1 MMTAEAFLD
10 GVVAAK
16 REELPYR
23 QQKEPL
29 ESLKR
34 RIKQLTEQKEGRAE
48 QWSLIRA
55 ILEGPRGPL
64 NGGKRVQ
71 VIGEIKK
78 AVPGRGRLVNDLER
92 QGLPRAYTHS
102 GVTGVAVVT
111 EAKHY
116 MGHIDH
122 LLQTRNILDGYY
134 PGGRPAILR
143 RDFLFDPYQIWESRA
158 FGADA
163 VALLPAILSD
173 GELRSLMALAA
184 ELDLECLLEVR
195 DEFEVQRALDAGTT
209 MIGIENTD
217 YGTQASDLAT
227 TERLRPLIPGSVVVI
242 SEHGIGERAEVERM
256 AACGVHAVLCG
267 EELILARDVKR
278 KARELMV

>member
-1 MMTAEAFLD
+1 MTGQSFLD
-10 GVVAAK
+10 AVVAAK

-29 ESLKR
+29 ESLRR

-48 QWSLIRA
+48 QWSLMRA
-55 ILEGPRGPL
+55 IVEGPRGPL

-71 VIGEIKK
+71 VIGEIMK

-102 GVTGVAVVT
+102 GITGVAIVT
-111 EAKHY
+111 ETKYY

-143 RDFLFDPYQIWESRA
+143 RDFLFDPYHMWESRA

-173 GELRSLMALAA
+173 GELRTLMALAA

-195 DEFEVQRALDAGTT
+195 NEVEVRRALDAGAA
-209 MIGIENTD
+209 MIGIENLD
-217 YGTQASDLAT
+217 YETQTADLTT
-227 TERLRPLIPGSVVVI
+227 TERLRPLIPTGIVVV
-242 SEHGIGERAEVERM
+242 SEHGIGERADVERM
-256 AACGVHAVLCG
+256 AACGVDAVLAG
-267 EELILARDVKR
+267 EELISARDVKL

>member
-1 MMTAEAFLD
+1 MTSQPFLD
-10 GVVAAK
+10 AVVAAK

-23 QQKEPL
+23 QQKEPRDT
-29 ESLKR
+29 LKR
-34 RIKQLTEQKEGRAE
+34 RIKQITDQKEGRAE
-48 QWSLIRA
+48 QWSLARA

-64 NGGKRVQ
+64 NGGKRIQ

-102 GVTGVAVVT
+102 GVTAVAVVT

-143 RDFLFDPYQIWESRA
+143 RDFLFDPYHMWESRA

-163 VALLPAILSD
+163 IALLPAIVSD
-173 GELRSLMALAA
+173 EELRALMALAA

-195 DEFEVQRALDAGTT
+195 NEVEVRRALDAGAT
-209 MIGIENTD
+209 MIGIENLD
-217 YGTQASDLAT
+217 YETQTSDLAT
-227 TERLRPLIPGSVVVI
+227 TERLRPLIPQGVVVV
-242 SEHGIGERAEVERM
+242 SEHGIGERADVERV
-256 AACGVHAVLCG
+256 ADCGVHAVLAG
-267 EELILARDVKR
+267 EELISARDVKL

>member
-1 MMTAEAFLD
+1 MTGQSFLEA
-10 GVVAAK
+10 VVAAK
-16 REELPYR
+16 REELSNR

-29 ESLKR
+29 DSLKR
-34 RIKQLTEQKEGRAE
+34 RIKQLTDQKEGRAE
-48 QWSLIRA
+48 QWSLMRA

-71 VIGEIKK
+71 LIAEVKK

-102 GVTGVAVVT
+102 GVTAVAVVT

-143 RDFLFDPYQIWESRA
+143 RDFLFDPYHIWESRA

-163 VALLPAILSD
+163 IALLPAILSD
-173 GELRSLMALAA
+173 RELRELMTLAA

-195 DEFEVQRALDAGTT
+195 NEVEVQRALDAGAV
-209 MIGIENTD
+209 MIGIENLD
-217 YGTQASDLAT
+217 YETQTSDLTT
-227 TERLRPLIPGSVVVI
+227 TERLRPLIPEGVVVI
-242 SEHGIGERAEVERM
+242 SEHGFGERADTERV
-256 AACGVHAVLCG
+256 ADCGVQAILAG
-267 EELILARDVKR
+267 EELITARDVKR
-278 KARELMV
+278 QARELMV

>member
-1 MMTAEAFLD
+1 MTNQPFLEA
-10 GVVAAK
+10 VVAAK

-29 ESLKR
+29 ESLER
-34 RIKQLTEQKEGRAE
+34 RIKQITDQKEGRAE
-48 QWSLIRA
+48 QWSLARA
-55 ILEGPRGPL
+55 VVEGPRGPL

-71 VIGEIKK
+71 IVGEIKK
-78 AVPGRGRLVNDLER
+78 AIPGRGRIINDIER

-102 GVTGVAVVT
+102 GVTAVAVVT

-116 MGHIDH
+116 MGAIEH
-122 LLQTRNILDGYY
+122 LLETRNILDGYY

-143 RDFLFDPYQIWESRA
+143 RDFLFDAYHLWESRA

-173 GELRSLMALAA
+173 AQLRELMAQAH

-195 DEFEVQRALDAGTT
+195 TEDELKRALDVDAR
-209 MIGIENTD
+209 MIGIENMD
-217 YGTQASDLAT
+217 YETQTSDLST
-227 TERLRPLIPGSVVVI
+227 TERLRPLIPAGVVVI
-242 SEHGIGERAEVERM
+242 SEHGVAERADVERL
-256 AACGVHAVLCG
+256 ADCGVDGVLAG
-267 EELILARDVKR
+267 EELILAADVKR

>member
-1 MMTAEAFLD
+1 MTGQPFLD
-10 GVVAAK
+10 AVVAAK

-29 ESLKR
+29 DSLKR
-34 RIKQLTEQKEGRAE
+34 RIKQLTDQKEGRAE
-48 QWSLIRA
+48 QWSLMRA

-71 VIGEIKK
+71 LIAEVKK

-102 GVTGVAVVT
+102 GVTAVAVVT

-116 MGHIDH
+116 MGHIDY

-143 RDFLFDPYQIWESRA
+143 RDFLFDPYHIWESRA

-163 VALLPAILSD
+163 IALLPAILSD
-173 GELRSLMALAA
+173 GELRELMSLAV
-184 ELDLECLLEVR
+184 ELDMECLLEARSEDEVR
-195 DEFEVQRALDAGTT
+195 RALDAGAA
-209 MIGIENTD
+209 MIGIENLD
-217 YGTQASDLAT
+217 YETQTSDLAT
-227 TERLRPLIPGSVVVI
+227 TERLRPLIAAGVVVI
-242 SEHGIGERAEVERM
+242 SEHGIGERADVERM
-256 AACGVHAVLCG
+256 ADCGVHAVLAG
-267 EELILARDVKR
+267 EELISARDVKL

>member
-1 MMTAEAFLD
+1 MTDHPFLD
-10 GVVAAK
+10 AVVAAK

-29 ESLKR
+29 DSLKR

-48 QWSLIRA
+48 QWSLARA

-64 NGGKRVQ
+64 DGGKRVQ
-71 VIGEIKK
+71 LIAEMKK
-78 AVPGRGRLVNDLER
+78 AVPGRGRIINDIER

-102 GVTGVAVVT
+102 GVTAIAVVT
-111 EAKHY
+111 ETKHF

-134 PGGRPAILR
+134 PGGRPSILR
-143 RDFLFDPYQIWESRA
+143 RDFLFDPFHVWESRA

-163 VALLPAILSD
+163 IALLPAILSD
-173 GELRSLMALAA
+173 GALRELMALAA
-184 ELDLECLLEVR
+184 ELDMECLLEARTEDEVR
-195 DEFEVQRALDAGTT
+195 RAVDAGATI
-209 MIGIENTD
+209 IGIENLD
-217 YGTQASDLAT
+217 YDTQMSDLAT
-227 TERLRPLIPGSVVVI
+227 TERLRPLIPAGIVVV
-242 SEHGIGERAEVERM
+242 SEHGIAERADVERM
-256 AACGVHAVLCG
+256 AACGVDAVLAS
-267 EELILARDVKR
+267 EELIMAADVKR

>member
-1 MMTAEAFLD
+1 MTGQSFLD
-10 GVVAAK
+10 AVVAAK

-29 ESLKR
+29 DALKR
-34 RIKQLTEQKEGRAE
+34 RIKQITDQKEGRAE
-48 QWSLIRA
+48 QWSLMRA

-64 NGGKRVQ
+64 NGGKRIQ

-102 GVTGVAVVT
+102 GVTAVAVVT

-143 RDFLFDPYQIWESRA
+143 RDFLFDPYHIWESRA

-163 VALLPAILSD
+163 IALLPAILAND
-173 GELRSLMALAA
+173 ELRALTALAA

-195 DEFEVQRALDAGTT
+195 NEVEVQRALDAGAT
-209 MIGIENTD
+209 MIGIENLD
-217 YGTQASDLAT
+217 YETQTSDLAT
-227 TERLRPLIPGSVVVI
+227 TGRLRPLIPQGVVVV
-242 SEHGIGERAEVERM
+242 SEHGIGERADVERV
-256 AACGVHAVLCG
+256 ADWDVHAVLAG
-267 EELILARDVKR
+267 EELISARDVKL

>member
-1 MMTAEAFLD
+1 MGDQPFLES
-10 GVVAAK
+10 VLAAK

-23 QQKEPL
+23 RQKEPL
-29 ESLKR
+29 DSLQR
-34 RIKQLTEQKEGRAE
+34 RIKQITEQKEGRAE
-48 QWSLIRA
+48 QWSLMRA
-55 ILEGPRGPL
+55 VLEGPRGPL
-64 NGGKRVQ
+64 SGGRRVQ
-71 VIGEIKK
+71 VIAEIKK
-78 AVPGRGRLVNDLER
+78 AVPGRGRIINDIER

-102 GVTGVAVVT
+102 GVTAVAVVT

-116 MGHIDH
+116 MGAIEH

-143 RDFLFDPYQIWESRA
+143 RDFLFDLYHLWESRA

-173 GELRSLMALAA
+173 AQLRELMASAA
-184 ELDLECLLEVR
+184 DLDLECLLEAR
-195 DEFEVQRALDAGTT
+195 TEAEVERALDAGAL

-217 YGTQASDLAT
+217 YETQTSDLST
-227 TERLRPLIPGSVVVI
+227 TERLRPLIPRGVVVI
-242 SEHGIGERAEVERM
+242 SEHGIAERADVERL
-256 AACGVHAVLCG
+256 ADCGVDAVLCG
-267 EELILARDVKR
+267 EELILAADVKR

>member
-1 MMTAEAFLD
+1 MTGQGFLD
-10 GVVAAK
+10 SVVAAK
-16 REELPYR
+16 REELAYR

-29 ESLKR
+29 ESLRR
-34 RIKQLTEQKEGRAE
+34 RIKQLTDQKEGRAE
-48 QWSLIRA
+48 QWSLMRA

-71 VIGEIKK
+71 VIGEIMK
-78 AVPGRGRLVNDLER
+78 AVPGRGRLVDELQR

-102 GVTGVAVVT
+102 GITGVAVVT
-111 EAKHY
+111 ESKHY

-143 RDFLFDPYQIWESRA
+143 RDFLFDPYHIWESRA

-163 VALLPAILSD
+163 VALLPSILSD
-173 GELRSLMALAA
+173 DELRALMALAA

-195 DEFEVQRALDAGTT
+195 DEVEVRRALDAGAA
-209 MIGIENTD
+209 MIGIENLD
-217 YGTQASDLAT
+217 YGTQTSDLAT
-227 TERLRPLIPGSVVVI
+227 TERLRPLIPGGVVVV
-242 SEHGIGERAEVERM
+242 SEHGIGERADVERM
-256 AACGVHAVLCG
+256 ADCGVHAVVCG
-267 EELILARDVKR
+267 EELISAGDVKR